1 MSNTQATKQALS
13 EHKVIPDVL
22 PDNINLSYNL
32 TLEWPNAKLD
42 KPGKELENH
51 DTKPEP
57 KVFINPAPS
66 EPLDNLVLMMVDPD
80 LLMNNDTYCGQ
91 VRHWLVTN
99 LSSNPDGTLSHHAA
113 AERSPYVRPA
123 PLPNYLYPR
132 PHRYVFILAR
142 ASGKVEVRPED
153 LREMQKEWVAA
164 AQGKQGEMQDLKD
177 RWGFKAQ
184 RLIEEKGL
192 EVLAVN
198 FMRVGGT
205 VESSLANAAMMG
217 QAVVDKVLGK

>member
-1 MSNTQATKQALS
+1 MSDTQATKQALA

-22 PDNINLSYNL
+22 PDTVNLSYNL

-42 KPGKELENH
+42 TPGKELENA
-51 DTKPEP
+51 DTIPEP
-57 KVFINPAPS
+57 KVFINPPPS

-80 LLMNNDTYCGQ
+80 LLMNNDTYFGQ
-91 VRHWLVTN
+91 VRHWLITN
-99 LSSNPDGTLSHHAA
+99 LTSNPDGTLSHHAA

-123 PLPNYLYPR
+123 PLPNYLYAR

-142 ASGKVEVRPED
+142 APSKIEVRPED

-177 RWGFKAQ
+177 RWGFNAQ
-184 RLIEEKGL
+184 RLVEEKGL
-192 EVLAVN
+192 EVLGVN

-205 VESSLANAAMMG
+205 VESGLANAGMMG

>member
-22 PDNINLSYNL
+22 PDSINLSYNL
-32 TLEWPNAKLD
+32 TLQWPNAKLD
-42 KPGKELENH
+42 TPGKELENP

-66 EPLDNLVLMMVDPD
+66 EPLDNLVLMMVDPRPPNEQRH
-80 LLMNNDTYCGQ
+80 LL
-91 VRHWLVTN
+91 
-99 LSSNPDGTLSHHAA
+99 
-113 AERSPYVRPA
+113 RPT